1 MLRIQ
6 ITYDIFNKNRKGIV
20 LMATIK
26 DVAAAAGVS
35 TATVSRAFSNKNSV
49 NNETRNRI
57 LEEARKLNFTPREYK
72 QRSNSLGC
80 GCIGVVVP
88 DISNNFF
95 AEVISGIESVMSKL
109 NIQVLICNSDEDPGA
124 EIKILD
130 SLQAINVC
138 GIIIAPVSNAV
149 EYNAECLKNFDR
161 SGIPVVLMDRDLRN
175 GSMDGVF
182 MDSYGGAYEATQTLI
197 NCGHKDIAFI
207 CGPLTSSSGLDR
219 LNAFIAAH
227 RDNGLEVHEEHIIY
241 SDFKYET
248 TYNLITQRIDQMNK
262 VTAILSS
269 NRRMTYGCC
278 MALSENRIVIGRD
291 VSFISCGRPEI
302 GHGFISYVD
311 YPTYDMGSEC
321 AQILIEKAKR
331 GKRNRTYARKRT
343 TFDMEL
349 ILNGSEKYPSNR

>member
-1 MLRIQ
+1 
-6 ITYDIFNKNRKGIV
+6 
-20 LMATIK
+20 MATIK
-26 DVAAAAGVS
+26 DVAVAAGVS
-35 TATVSRAFSNKNSV
+35 TATVSRAFSKKDHV
-49 NNETRNRI
+49 NEETRNKI
-57 LEEARKLNFTPREYK
+57 FEAAKKLDFTPREYK
-72 QRSNSLGC
+72 QRSSSLGS

-109 NIQVLICNSDEDPGA
+109 NIQVLICNSDENPGA

-149 EYNAECLKNFDR
+149 EYNAECLRSFDR

-182 MDSYGGAYEATQTLI
+182 MDNYGGAYEATQTLI
-197 NCGHKDIAFI
+197 NCGHREIGFI

-219 LNAFIAAH
+219 FNAFMAAH
-227 RDNGLEVHEEHIIY
+227 RDNGLEVHEEHLIY

-248 TYNLITQRIDQMNK
+248 TYNLVTQKIEQMK
-262 VTAILSS
+262 KITAILSS

-278 MALSENRIVIGRD
+278 MALAENGITIGRD
-291 VSFISCGRPEI
+291 ISFISCGRPEI

-311 YPTYDMGSEC
+311 YPAFDMGSEC
-321 AQILIEKAKR
+321 AHILIEKTKR
-331 GKRNRTYARKRT
+331 GKRPRTYARKRI

-349 ILNGSEKYPSNR
+349 ILNGSEKLPTNR

>member
-1 MLRIQ
+1 
-6 ITYDIFNKNRKGIV
+6 
-20 LMATIK
+20 MATIK

-49 NNETRNRI
+49 NEETRNRI
-57 LEEARKLNFTPREYK
+57 FEEAEKLNFKPREYR
-72 QRSNSLGC
+72 QRANSLGC

-124 EIKILD
+124 EVKILD
-130 SLQAINVC
+130 ALQAINIC

-149 EYNAECLKNFDR
+149 EYNAELLKSFDR

-197 NCGHKDIAFI
+197 SCGHRDIAFI

-219 LNAFIAAH
+219 FNAFIAAH
-227 RDNGLEVHEEHIIY
+227 RDNGLEVHEEYVIY
-241 SDFKYET
+241 SDFKYKT
-248 TYNLITQRIDQMNK
+248 TYNLVTQRIDQIRK

-278 MALSENRIVIGRD
+278 MALAENRIRIGRD
-291 VSFISCGRPEI
+291 IAFISCGRPEI
-302 GHGFISYVD
+302 GHGIISYVD
-311 YPTYDMGSEC
+311 YPTFDMGREC
-321 AQILIEKAKR
+321 AQILIEKAQGGR
-331 GKRNRTYARKRT
+331 RSRAYARKRT
-343 TFDMEL
+343 TFDMNL
-349 ILNGSEKYPSNR
+349 VLNGSEKYPTDR